1 MAYISLYRR
10 FRPDTFDKV
19 IGQEHIVKTLVNQ
32 IKNKAVGH
40 AYLFTG
46 TRGTG
51 KTSVAKILARA
62 VNCDSPVN
70 GSPCGKCHS
79 CQEMKLSTNFDIL
92 EIDAASNNSVDQIR
106 ELTEKINYA
115 PVKEGGYKVYIIDEV
130 HMLTKSAYNALLKTL
145 EEPPSHAIFILC
157 TTEVQAIPQTILSRC
172 LRFDF
177 RLIPT
182 AKLVS
187 HLKSVYDAVGAKY
200 EDDALMLIAQAGAGS
215 VRDTLSIADM
225 CLSYC
230 GEKVTYAGV
239 LEVLGESDPHSIIT
253 LANDILSGNLSLALE
268 KVAKIVDL
276 GKSIQTLS
284 SSLAETFRNMM
295 FVKKCSTA
303 NKFLG
308 LPQDIFESLDKVQRN
323 YQAET
328 LLNAMKKFTALEGE
342 FRYSSQH
349 RILLE
354 AAIVEVGLF
363 ENGETEKKTIIA
375 QKQTVRSLQAANTVK
390 AEENTKPSK
399 ESEAENIDVKAV
411 PSASVNQTPSTNENG
426 KITVSMTD
434 DLAKKANQIWGFV
447 MAAVLGEMDRMGSDS
462 FLKFAVSDAE
472 PKIVDGKF
480 VVYFADGQPYTIA
493 TKPDNKAFLRKA
505 ISDVTDMDCEFKK
518 KLVLDEDNTV
528 DYLKSM
534 FGDDITIKK

>member
-1 MAYISLYRR
+1 MAYTSLYRR

-51 KTSVAKILARA
+51 KTSVAKIFAKA
-62 VNCDSPVN
+62 VNCDNPVN
-70 GSPCGKCHS
+70 GSPCGKCQS

-106 ELTEKINYA
+106 ELTEKINFA
-115 PVKEGGYKVYIIDEV
+115 PTKDGGYKVYIIDEV
-130 HMLTKSAYNALLKTL
+130 HMLSKSAHNALLKTL

-187 HLKSVYDAVGAKY
+187 HLRYVFDAVGASY
-200 EDDALMLIAQAGAGS
+200 EEDALMLIAQSGAGS
-215 VRDTLSIADM
+215 ARDTLSIADM

-230 GEKVTYAGV
+230 GEKVTYSGV
-239 LEVLGESDPHSIIT
+239 LEVLGESDPQSIVT
-253 LANDILSGNLSLALE
+253 LASDILQGNLSLVYE
-268 KVAKIVDL
+268 KVAKICDL
-276 GKSIQTLS
+276 GKSVQTLAL
-284 SSLAETFRNMM
+284 SLAETFRNMM
-295 FVKKCSTA
+295 FIKKCNTA

-308 LPQDIFESLDKVQRN
+308 LPQDIFESLDKIQRN
-323 YQAET
+323 FEAEKI
-328 LLNAMKKFTALEGE
+328 LNAMKVFTSLEGE
-342 FRYSSQH
+342 FRYTSQQ

-354 AAIVEVGLF
+354 AAIVSVALF
-363 ENGETEKKTIIA
+363 DTEKKTLIEP
-375 QKQTVRSLQAANTVK
+375 QKAANVPSVSKQRTFEAVQNVSVK
-390 AEENTKPSK
+390 TPQGSGGQDSAVNAVTAK
-399 ESEAENIDVKAV
+399 ESVL
-411 PSASVNQTPSTNENG
+411 
-426 KITVSMTD
+426 TD
-434 DLAKKANQIWGFV
+434 ANADLDKKANQIWGFV
-447 MAAVLGEMDRMGSDS
+447 MSAVVSEIDTMGRDS
-462 FLKFAVSDAE
+462 FLKFPVAEAE
-472 PKIVDGKF
+472 PKIENGKL
-480 VVYFADGQPYTIA
+480 VVYFADGQPFNIVN
-493 TKPDNKAFLRKA
+493 KPENKAFLKKV
-505 ISDVTDMDCEFKK
+505 ISDVTDMECEFKK

-534 FGDDITIKK
+534 FGNDITIKK

>member
-1 MAYISLYRR
+1 MNYNYGMAYTSLYRR

-51 KTSVAKILARA
+51 KTSVAKIFARA
-62 VNCDSPVN
+62 VNCDNPIN
-70 GSPCGKCHS
+70 GSPCGKCPS

-106 ELTEKINYA
+106 ELTEKINFA
-115 PVKEGGYKVYIIDEV
+115 PTKEGGYKVYIIDEV
-130 HMLTKSAYNALLKTL
+130 HMLSKSAHNALLKTL

-182 AKLVS
+182 SKLVS
-187 HLKSVYDAVGAKY
+187 HLKFVFDAVGAEY
-200 EDDALMLIAQAGAGS
+200 EEDALTLIAQAGAGS
-215 VRDTLSIADM
+215 ARDTLSIADM

-230 GEKVTYAGV
+230 AGKITYSGV
-239 LEVLGESDPHSIIT
+239 LEVLGESDPQSIVT
-253 LANDILSGNLSLALE
+253 LASDILQGNLSLVYE
-268 KVAKIVDL
+268 KIAKICDL
-276 GKSIQTLS
+276 GKSIQTLAL
-284 SSLAETFRNMM
+284 SLAETFRNMM
-295 FVKKCSTA
+295 FIKKCSTA
-303 NKFLG
+303 NKYLG
-308 LPQDIFESLDKVQRN
+308 LPQDIFESIDKTQRN
-323 YQAET
+323 YDTAKI
-328 LLNAMKKFTALEGE
+328 LNAMKVFTSLEGE
-342 FRYSSQH
+342 FRYSSQQ

-354 AAIVEVGLF
+354 AAIVSVALDD
-363 ENGETEKKTIIA
+363 TEKKTLIDG
-375 QKQTVRSLQAANTVK
+375 QKNVRQAEKTAEHSDNRILAKVNVNNDSAGQSVRTVQTSKV
-390 AEENTKPSK
+390 EE
-399 ESEAENIDVKAV
+399 
-411 PSASVNQTPSTNENG
+411 SV
-426 KITVSMTD
+426 
-434 DLAKKANQIWGFV
+434 DLEKKANQIWGFV
-447 MAAVLGEMDRMGSDS
+447 MSAVISEIDTMGHDS
-462 FLKFAVSDAE
+462 FLKFPVAEAE
-472 PKIVDGKF
+472 PKIENGKLI
-480 VVYFADGQPYTIA
+480 VYFADGQPFNIIN
-493 TKPDNKAFLRKA
+493 KPDNKAFLKKVV
-505 ISDVTDMDCEFKK
+505 SDVTDMECEFRK